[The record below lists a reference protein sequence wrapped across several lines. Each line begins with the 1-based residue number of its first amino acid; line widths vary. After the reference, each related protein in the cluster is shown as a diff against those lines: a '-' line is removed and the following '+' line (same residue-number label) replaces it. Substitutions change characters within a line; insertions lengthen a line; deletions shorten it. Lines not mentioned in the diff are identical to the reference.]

1 MTYGYVRVS
10 SKDQNEARQI
20 ISMREAAIEKNR
32 IYVVKQSGKVF
43 ERPAYRKL
51 MKKLRR
57 GDVLFIKSI
66 DRLGRKYTKILDQWR
81 IITREKEAD
90 IVVMDMPLL
99 DTRKDHDLTGVLI
112 ADIVLQLLS
121 YVAETERK
129 FIRQRQADESRSQKQ
144 EEFISAGCLLF
155 VLKHIH
161 IVYLSGEKAVCLQ
174 DKPADC

>member
-66 DRLGRKYTKILDQWR
+66 DRLGRNYTEIL
-81 IITREKEAD
+81 EA
-90 IVVMDMPLL
+90 
-99 DTRKDHDLTGVLI
+99 H
-112 ADIVLQLLS
+112 LS
-121 YVAETERK
+121 RYI
-129 FIRQRQADESRSQKQ
+129 FS
-144 EEFISAGCLLF
+144 F
-155 VLKHIH
+155 
-161 IVYLSGEKAVCLQ
+161 
-174 DKPADC
+174 